1 MCGIVAYVGSRRA
14 YPILIK
20 GLQRLEYRGYDS
32 AGIGLISDD
41 NNSIVTYKQAGKV
54 SDLLEFIGDND
65 TNGSIGIGHTRWATH
80 GPPNQINSHPHSSS
94 DESFSLIHN
103 GIIENYSSLK
113 KALEEKGYVF
123 KSDTDSEVLMFLI
136 EDVYKNICSNNASSL
151 DEENRLY
158 RAIRIALNEV
168 IGAYAIVV
176 IDKNNSDEFYA
187 ARKGSPLVIGI
198 GNNEYFIAS
207 DASPIIEY
215 TDRVIYLEDGEVA
228 RLNKNQD
235 VEIKTINEKEKTPY
249 VQKLEQSLESI
260 EKGGYDHFML
270 KEIFEQ
276 PKSIIDTLRGRINPK
291 TNDIVLGGVKDH
303 ESKII
308 NADRLIIIAC
318 GTSWHAGLI
327 GEYLIEDLAR
337 INVEVEYASEFRYKN
352 PIITNKDIVIAIS
365 QSGETADTLAALE
378 IAKENGALTLGI
390 CNVVGSSI
398 TRTTSGGAYTHAG
411 PEIGVASTKAF
422 TTQVTV
428 LLLLA
433 LRFSQLKK
441 TVDRENYDLLISELN
456 AVPEK
461 INALLKLN
469 GSIEEIAV
477 KFKDASNFL
486 YLGRGVNFPVA
497 LEGALKLKEIS
508 YIHAE
513 GYPAAEM
520 KHGPIALIDEEMPI
534 VVIATRKD
542 NYEKVVSNI
551 QEVKARGGKLIAI
564 VTEGDNEVKS
574 IADYCIEIPK
584 CFREITPLLSII
596 PLQLLSYHIALM
608 RECNVDQPRNLAKS
622 VTVE

>member
-32 AGIGLISDD
+32 AGIGLIE
-41 NNSIVTYKQAGKV
+41 NNKIVTYKKDGKV
-54 SDLLEFIGDND
+54 NDLISFIGDSSTD
-65 TNGSIGIGHTRWATH
+65 GTIGIGHTRWATH

-94 DESFSLIHN
+94 NGKFSLIHN
-103 GIIENYSSLK
+103 GIIENYLTLK
-113 KALEEKGYVF
+113 IALEKKGHVF
-123 KSDTDSEVLMFLI
+123 ISDTDSEVLIHLI
-136 EDVYKNICSNNASSL
+136 EDVYNSLEKKSSSNNDL
-151 DEENRLY
+151 LY
-158 RAIRIALNEV
+158 QAIIIALNEV
-168 IGAYAIVV
+168 IGAYAIV
-176 IDKNNSDEFYA
+176 ILEQGNTQEIFA

-198 GNNEYFIAS
+198 GNEEYFVAS
-207 DASPIIEY
+207 DASPIIEF
-215 TDRVIYLEDGEVA
+215 TNKVIYLNDGEVA
-228 RLNKNQD
+228 KLNKNED
-235 VEIKTINEKEKTPY
+235 VIVKTIENKIKSPY
-249 VQKLEQSLESI
+249 VQELEQTLESI

-291 TNDIVLGGVKDH
+291 TNDIILGGIIDH
-303 ESKII
+303 ESRILS
-308 NADRLIIIAC
+308 ADRIIIIAC
-318 GTSWHAGLI
+318 GTSWHSGLI

-352 PIITNKDIVIAIS
+352 PILTKKDVVIAIS

-378 IAKENGALTLGI
+378 LAKEKGALTLGI

-398 TRTTSGGAYTHAG
+398 TRTTSGGTYTHAG

-428 LLLLA
+428 LTLIA
-433 LRFSQLKK
+433 LRLSQLKS
-441 TVDRENYDLLISELN
+441 TVERNNYDFLIKELRLVPQKIEKLLLQNDMI
-456 AVPEK
+456 K
-461 INALLKLN
+461 
-469 GSIEEIAV
+469 EIAL
-477 KFKDASNFL
+477 KFYKATNFL

-520 KHGPIALIDEEMPI
+520 KHGPIALIDDEMPI
-534 VVIATRKD
+534 VVIANRKD

-564 VTEGDNEVKS
+564 VTEGDQEVKS
-574 IADYCIEIPK
+574 LADYCIEIPK
-584 CFREITPLLSII
+584 CFREISPLLTII
-596 PLQLLSYHIALM
+596 PLQLLSYHIALL

>member
-32 AGIGLISDD
+32 AGIALITDD

-94 DESFSLIHN
+94 DGSFSLIHN

-113 KALEEKGYVF
+113 KALQEKGYVF

-136 EDVYKNICSNNASSL
+136 EDVYKNTSSNNVSNL
-151 DEENRLY
+151 DEVNKLY

-168 IGAYAIVV
+168 VGAYAIVV
-176 IDKNNSDEFYA
+176 IDKNNSEEFYA

-198 GNNEYFIAS
+198 GNNEYFVAS

-215 TDRVIYLEDGEVA
+215 TDKVIYLKDGEVA
-228 RLNKNQD
+228 RLNKNQE
-235 VEIKTINEKEKTPY
+235 VEIKTIDNKKKSPY
-249 VQKLEQSLESI
+249 IQKLEQSIESI

-291 TNDIVLGGVKDH
+291 TNDIVLGGVKDY

-378 IAKENGALTLGI
+378 IAKESGALTLGI

-398 TRTTSGGAYTHAG
+398 TRTTSGGTYTHAG

-428 LLLLA
+428 LLLFA

-441 TVDRENYDLLISELN
+441 TVDRENYSFLIKELN
-456 AVPEK
+456 SVPER
-461 INALLKLN
+461 IETILKLN
-469 GSIEEIAV
+469 DSIEEIAA

-486 YLGRGVNFPVA
+486 YLGRGVNFPIA

-564 VTEGDNEVKS
+564 VTEGDIEVKS

-608 RECNVDQPRNLAKS
+608 RSCNVDQPRNLAKS